1 MNRDQPSHPSARALV
16 RALHG
21 LREVEPPASLL
32 PTVLRLTGLADSYLP
47 LETPVGTVFVAWNS
61 RGITAVMR
69 RENAATFAQD
79 FMQHFQRRVIETDAK
94 TAATLRPALEGAI
107 RGERKA
113 PLPFDLHALSEFEQA
128 VLRKAL
134 EIPRGQVRPY
144 GWIAREIGRPHAVRA
159 VGSALKRNP
168 IPLLIPCHRVV
179 LSDGQLG
186 QYAMG
191 GTSIKRALLE
201 VEGAEPETLETLA
214 HEHVQ
219 YLGSDTANVFCFPTC
234 RHARRVASQHRIT
247 FSSAREAVARGYR
260 PCKVC
265 RPA

>member
-1 MNRDQPSHPSARALV
+1 MNTNRDQPSPRALARAF
-16 RALHG
+16 HH
-21 LREVEPPASLL
+21 LRDVEPPATLL
-32 PTVLRLTGLADSYLP
+32 PAVLRMTGLADSYLP
-47 LETPVGTVFVAWNS
+47 LETPVGTVFVAWNN
-61 RGITAVMR
+61 RGITAVMLR
-69 RENAATFAQD
+69 PDAATFARD
-79 FMQHFQRRVIETDAK
+79 FAQQFQRRAIEADLPNAS
-94 TAATLRPALEGAI
+94 ALRPALEATV

-113 PLPFDLHALSEFEQA
+113 PMPFDLHQLTEFEQA

-144 GWIAREIGRPHAVRA
+144 GWIAREIGHPRAVRA
-159 VGSALKRNP
+159 VGSALKHNP

-191 GTSIKRALLE
+191 GVGVKRALLQ
-201 VEGAEPETLETLA
+201 VEGAEPATLEALA
-214 HEHVQ
+214 HQHVQ
-219 YLGSDTANVFCFPTC
+219 FIGGDSSDVFCFPTC
-234 RHARRVASQHRIT
+234 RNARRIREQHRVT
-247 FSSAREAVARGYR
+247 FSSARDAVASGYR

>member
-1 MNRDQPSHPSARALV
+1 MNRDQPSPRAIV
-16 RALHG
+16 QTFHD
-21 LREVEPPASLL
+21 LRTVQPPATLL

-47 LETPVGTVFVAWNS
+47 LETPVGIVFVAWNV

-69 RENAATFAQD
+69 RDDTSAFTADYLRQ
-79 FMQHFQRRVIETDAK
+79 FQRQAIAADST
-94 TAATLRPALEGAI
+94 TASALRPALEATV

-113 PLPFDLHALSEFEQA
+113 PLPFDLHQLTEFEQA

-144 GWIAREIGRPHAVRA
+144 GWIAREIGRPGAVRA
-159 VGSALKRNP
+159 VGSALKHNP
-168 IPLLIPCHRVV
+168 IPVLIPCHRVV
-179 LSDGQLG
+179 LSDGNLG

-201 VEGAEPETLETLA
+201 VEGAEPETLEALA
-214 HEHVQ
+214 HHHVQ
-219 YLGSDTANVFCFPTC
+219 FYGSDTTNIFCFPTC
-234 RHARRVASQHRIT
+234 RHGRRISEQHRIT
-247 FSSAREAVARGYR
+247 FSSAREAVASGYR

>member
-1 MNRDQPSHPSARALV
+1 MLV
-16 RALHG
+16 RALHD
-21 LREVEPPASLL
+21 LRAVEPPATLF
-32 PTVLRLTGLADSYLP
+32 PAVLRMTGLADSYLP

-69 RENAATFAQD
+69 RENAASFTHD
-79 FMQHFQRRVIETDAK
+79 FTQQFQRRVIETDPK
-94 TAATLRPALEGAI
+94 TANTLRPALEATI

-113 PLPFDLHALSEFEQA
+113 PLPFDLHGLSEFEQS

-134 EIPRGQVRPY
+134 DIPRGQVRPY
-144 GWIAREIGRPHAVRA
+144 GWIAREIGRPGAVRA
-159 VGSALKRNP
+159 VGSALKHNP

-191 GTSIKRALLE
+191 GTSVKRALLT
-201 VEGAEPETLETLA
+201 VEGAEPEALEALA
-214 HEHVQ
+214 HQHVQ
-219 YLGSDTANVFCFPTC
+219 FFGSDTTNIFCFPTC
-234 RHARRVASQHRIT
+234 RHARRVMERHRVT

>member
-1 MNRDQPSHPSARALV
+1 MNRDQPSPRAIV
-16 RALHG
+16 RALHDM
-21 LREVEPPASLL
+21 RDPQRVEPPASLL
-32 PTVLRLTGLADSYLP
+32 PAVLRLTGLADSYLP
-47 LETPVGTVFVAWNS
+47 LDTPVGTVFVAWNS

-69 RENAATFAQD
+69 RENAQD
-79 FMQHFQRRVIETDAK
+79 FAADFTRQYQRRAVETDAK
-94 TAATLRPALEGAI
+94 TASALRPALEATV

-113 PLPFDLHALSEFEQA
+113 PMPFDLHQLTDFEQA

-144 GWIAREIGRPHAVRA
+144 GWIAREIGRPRAMRA
-159 VGSALKRNP
+159 VGSALKQNP

-201 VEGAEPETLETLA
+201 VEGAEPEELEALA
-214 HEHVQ
+214 HQHVQ
-219 YLGSDTANVFCFPTC
+219 FLGSDTTNVYCFPTC
-234 RHARRVASQHRIT
+234 RHARRISSQHRMA
-247 FSSAREAVARGYR
+247 FSSAREAEAKGYR

>member
-1 MNRDQPSHPSARALV
+1 MNRDYPSPRAIV
-16 RALHG
+16 HALHD
-21 LREVEPPASLL
+21 LRAVEPPATLL
-32 PTVLRLTGLADSYLP
+32 PAIMRMTGLADSYIP

-69 RENAATFAQD
+69 RDDAASFAHD
-79 FMQHFQRRVIETDAK
+79 FTQRYQRRVIEADAK
-94 TAATLRPALEGAI
+94 TTATLRPALEATI

-113 PLPFDLHALSEFEQA
+113 PLPFDLRTLSPFEQA

-144 GWIAREIGRPHAVRA
+144 GWIAREIGRPRAVRA
-159 VGSALKRNP
+159 VGSALKHNP

-179 LSDGQLG
+179 LSDGRLG

-191 GTSIKRALLE
+191 GTDVKRALLDA
-201 VEGAEPETLETLA
+201 EGAEPETLETLA
-214 HEHVQ
+214 EQHVQ
-219 YLGSDTANVFCFPTC
+219 FFGSDTTNVFCFPTC
-234 RHARRVASQHRIT
+234 RHARRVSPQHHVT
-247 FSSAREAVARGYR
+247 FSSAREAVAKGYR

-265 RPA
+265 RPL